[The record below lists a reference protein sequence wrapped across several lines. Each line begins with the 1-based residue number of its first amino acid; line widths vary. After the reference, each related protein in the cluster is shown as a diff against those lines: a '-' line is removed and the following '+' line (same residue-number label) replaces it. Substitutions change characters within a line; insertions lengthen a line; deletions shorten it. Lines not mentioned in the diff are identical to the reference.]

1 MKQKRVGRP
10 LAAKLDRLK
19 ILRSALALCA
29 KSGVEAM
36 TLRELARALAVD
48 PMAIYHYFPDRT
60 ALLAAALAH
69 AYRDL
74 AGNYKP
80 TGDATQDT
88 LCLLENYCTISGKY
102 VELMIYL
109 MGKRD
114 YTLLPIETFNKHL
127 LEALTHQCPNADE
140 ATFVR
145 DMLID
150 YTHGYVI
157 ASRHFTGA
165 EAKKNEAAY
174 ERAVHR
180 ILGDGT

>member
-1 MKQKRVGRP
+1 MKQKRTGRP
-10 LAAKLDRLK
+10 VAAKLNRLK
-19 ILRSALALCA
+19 ILRCALALCA

-36 TLRELARALAVD
+36 TLRALARELAVD

-60 ALLAAALAH
+60 TLLAAALAH

-74 AGNYKP
+74 AFNYKP
-80 TGDATQDT
+80 TRDATQDT
-88 LCLLENYCTISGKY
+88 ISLLEKYRVVSRKY

-114 YTLLPIETFNKHL
+114 YALLPIETFNKHL
-127 LEALTHQCPNADE
+127 LEAIGHRCNNADE

-165 EAKKNEAAY
+165 EAKRNQAAY

-180 ILGDGT
+180 ILGSAA